1 MKYRVLSLASVLAMI
16 AGVPGCATDGE
27 PTSAPEPVTQGA
39 QEQAFVTNP
48 VAPLVWPVGPIS
60 WNGLTGTW
68 PLAVWSNQPI
78 NWLAFDVSG
87 ATGLGIGLA
96 SASGAALSTY
106 SAQTISAAQY
116 ATLSAGPWL
125 GGLAPTMSLLPYMNG
140 VGSIGAFAAPSF
152 VYGLNFYPDVMMG
165 LPASTLPLATTVPGL
180 LDVGAASASFGI
192 GGLGSLLPGISFMTP
207 FISQNA
213 LMLDTLPA
221 ISGTTP
227 FLVNATFTVPSFVSP
242 SYLSIYS
249 AAPAANAALASNLAM
264 QSMVLPII
272 F

>member
-1 MKYRVLSLASVLAMI
+1 MKYRVLSLASMLVMV
-16 AGVPGCATDGE
+16 AGVTGCATDAE
-27 PTSAPEPVTQGA
+27 PTSTTPQEPVAQGA
-39 QEQAFVTNP
+39 QKQALVTNP
-48 VAPLVWPVGPIS
+48 ISPIVWPVGPIS

-68 PLAVWSNQPI
+68 PLAVWSSSPI

-87 ATGLGIGLA
+87 ASGLGIGLA
-96 SASGAALSTY
+96 SASGAALTSY
-106 SAQTISAAQY
+106 SAQTINAAQY

-140 VGSIGAFAAPSF
+140 VGSLGAFATPSF

-165 LPASTLPLATTVPGL
+165 LPASTVPFSTTVPGL
-180 LDVGAASASFGI
+180 LDATTAGVA
-192 GGLGSLLPGISFMTP
+192 GLGMSSILPGMSFMTP

-213 LMLDTLPA
+213 LMLDTLPT
-221 ISGTTP
+221 ITGTTP
-227 FLVNATFTVPSFVSP
+227 FLVNATFTVPDLVSP
-242 SYLSIYS
+242 AYLSVYS
-249 AAPAANAALASNLAM
+249 GAPCANAALANNLAM